1 LDKVVLAYLGS
12 FTLLIAGLIY
22 WFSGMS
28 QEELGRISGIASN
41 FILFSIIIAFL
52 LMGLRAKINVYDA
65 FIDGAKEGFKMAITI
80 VPYLIAMLVAI
91 GVFRASGAMD
101 YLVDGMAWVV
111 GLTGMNTDFVAALPT
126 AIMKPLSGSGARGM
140 MLETMQTYGADSFQ
154 GRLASVMQ
162 GSTETTLYVV
172 AVYFGAVKIRNS
184 RYAITAGLLADLAG
198 LVAAIFIAYLF
209 FG

>member
-1 LDKVVLAYLGS
+1 MPQDQLSRL
-12 FTLLIAGLIY
+12 
-22 WFSGMS
+22 
-28 QEELGRISGIASN
+28 SGIISN

-52 LMGLRAKINVYDA
+52 LMGMRAKINVYEA
-65 FIDGAKEGFKMAITI
+65 FIDGAKEGFKMAVMII
-80 VPYLIAMLVAI
+80 PYLIAMLVAI

-101 YLVDGMAWVV
+101 YLVDGTAYLV
-111 GLTGMNTDFVAALPT
+111 GLTGLNTDFVGALPT

-154 GRLASVMQ
+154 GRLASIMQ

-172 AVYFGAVKIRNS
+172 AVYFGAVNIRRT
-184 RYAITAGLLADLAG
+184 RYAITAGLIADLAG
-198 LVAAIFIAYLF
+198 LIAAVFIGYMF